1 MEQDKSRVLA
11 IKREYLEE
19 LIEELSRYREIN
31 KEVLNK
37 LKRELAK
44 KHNMKRYPKN
54 SEILQLLPDHLK
66 ERLRESLKLK
76 PVRTIS
82 GVAVVAVMTKPLPC
96 PGRCIYCPGGIKSVT
111 PTPQSYTGHEPAARR
126 AAQLNYD
133 PYLQVRHRIQ
143 QLEAIGHIPQKIEI
157 IVMGG
162 TFIAAPKAYRDY
174 FIRGIYEG
182 VLGKKYPEKNLEQLQ
197 ELLEKSKHRIV
208 GLTIETRPDYCFEK
222 HVDEMLRYGATRIE
236 IGVQTVYNDILEF
249 VKRGHTVEDTI
260 KAFRIAKD
268 SAFKIVAHMMPNL
281 PMSNPEKDLKA
292 LMELIE
298 NPDFRPDMLKIYPT
312 AVIKGTELYEM
323 WKKGEYK
330 PYPEEKLIE
339 VISQFKRRIPP
350 WIRIQRI
357 QRDIPLYKIDA
368 GYHVGNLRQIVQKYM
383 EARRWKCRCIR
394 CREVGHVKNKKG
406 LTPSLENIKLITRKY
421 EASQGE
427 EIFISYEDIK
437 KDILIGFLRLRKP
450 TEKAHRPE
458 IDQNTMLIRELHVYG
473 ELAPLHQ
480 KAPQTW
486 QHKGYGTKLL
496 QAAEQI
502 STEEYDATKILVISG
517 IGVRE
522 YYEKHGYKKDGPYMS
537 KKL

>member
-1 MEQDKSRVLA
+1 MEQEKPSTLIV
-11 IKREYLEE
+11 KKEYLED
-19 LIEELSRYREIN
+19 LINELSKYREIN

-44 KHNMKRYPKN
+44 KHSMKKYPKN
-54 SEILQLLPDHLK
+54 SEVLKFLPNYLK
-66 ERLRESLKLK
+66 ERWRENLKIK

-96 PGRCIYCPGGIKSVT
+96 PGRCIYCPGGIKSET

-133 PYLQVRHRIQ
+133 PYLQVRCRIQ

-162 TFIAAPKAYRDY
+162 TFIATPKVYRDY
-174 FIRGIYEG
+174 FIKGIYEG
-182 VLGKKYPEKNLEQLQ
+182 VLGRKYPEKNLNQLQ

-281 PMSNPEKDLKA
+281 PTSNPEKDLKA
-292 LMELIE
+292 LTDLIE

-312 AVIKGTELYEM
+312 AVIKGTELYQM

-339 VISQFKRRIPP
+339 VISQFKRRVPP

-357 QRDIPLYKIDA
+357 QRDIPLYKVDA
-368 GYHVGNLRQIVQKYM
+368 GYRVGNLRQVIQKYM
-383 EARRWKCRCIR
+383 ESRKWKCRCIR

-406 LTPSLENIKLITRKY
+406 IAPDPENIKLITRKY

-427 EIFISYEDIK
+427 EIFLSYEDIK

-450 TEKAHRPE
+450 SEKAHRPE
-458 IDQNTMLIRELHVYG
+458 IKQKTMLIRELHVYG
-473 ELAPLHQ
+473 ELTPLHQ
-480 KAPQTW
+480 KTPETW

-502 STEEYDATKILVISG
+502 SKEDYDATKILVISG

-522 YYEKHGYKKDGPYMS
+522 YYKKHGYKRDGPYMS